1 VVNIKFLEKLFN
13 TKKEAQIP
21 AIELQ
26 EWFENQSEDNLKKI
40 DENIDSSFN
49 EVENIKQNIITH
61 LKELEKSELMN
72 PDVIQSREKHMM
84 QGNREAYIRKMNNFL
99 DSLTIPEL
107 TYDSALE
114 FSQSLEEKLDTLS
127 QNTQRSFYI
136 LKNFFDDVLSKIT
149 KELKELEN
157 TGKYIIKIVTEDEV
171 KKILDTIDSI
181 KDFNERLHNKEKIE
195 TKLDEMNVELVEKEN
210 KKEET
215 KEKIEK
221 LKSSESFI
229 EYNNLIIKESNAN
242 KKINKIKTDILQV
255 ISPFEKSLRKF
266 QRESVKEEIIKA
278 YLNNPSKALLQDK
291 DIDILNILKNL
302 KIWLNKEDIKSK
314 EKIIKKIDS
323 LNYKIF
329 LDLAENLVRSEKEAE
344 SIKNSVKA
352 NPSDMNFKELA
363 YQIEHFDSKIKTLKS
378 EIKKSETELNSLK
391 IKSKKEKLESEIF
404 EFSGT
409 ELTII

>member
-1 VVNIKFLEKLFN
+1 MVNIKFLEKLFN

>member
-1 VVNIKFLEKLFN
+1 MVNIKFLEKLFN

-291 DIDILNILKNL
+291 DIDI
-302 KIWLNKEDIKSK
+302 
-314 EKIIKKIDS
+314 
-323 LNYKIF
+323 
-329 LDLAENLVRSEKEAE
+329 
-344 SIKNSVKA
+344 
-352 NPSDMNFKELA
+352 
-363 YQIEHFDSKIKTLKS
+363 
-378 EIKKSETELNSLK
+378 
-391 IKSKKEKLESEIF
+391 
-404 EFSGT
+404 
-409 ELTII
+409 